1 MHVPTNGQTPA
12 DEELF
17 TLQTDLD
24 EEALVQL
31 DALVGKLVLSMTLW
45 TEPLAQMLEEDIPPE
60 EREVLKSVVD
70 VDFYFEDNL
79 LLELYSAMVY
89 ESEDSPFVRGVERIA
104 RLLTSAVERGIR
116 LVEIA
121 EEEESGAPI
130 FIFEETEGDRELLVV
145 ADGWIVDTW
154 DELPEEE

>member
-1 MHVPTNGQTPA
+1 M
-12 DEELF
+12 
-17 TLQTDLD
+17 
-24 EEALVQL
+24 
-31 DALVGKLVLSMTLW
+31 
-45 TEPLAQMLEEDIPPE
+45 
-60 EREVLKSVVD
+60 LKSVVD

-104 RLLTSAVERGIR
+104 RLLTNAVERGIR